1 MRRQA
6 IVLYAAAATA
16 AAFYTG
22 ARDHG
27 RFFTSMTGFLPPHY
41 GYSAYAAAA
50 LLFLAPRSARGA
62 RFLAAAALLL
72 SGNRAAWV
80 GVLAGVASR
89 QSARDEHLGAK
100 LLLLLALAL
109 AGVLGGLALKP
120 HPGNDSN
127 RVLIWKAVVH
137 EIREHPAGNG
147 GQPFEFGVGGQAFDH
162 AHSDVLEVALR
173 YGVLAAAVVCL
184 LVLGELV
191 HLPASPEKAA
201 LVALTVPCVIDNRLT
216 TSGASLALYLAVWV
230 LALRGLEADADFC
243 GAFRARAKSPGDPE
257 VHAIPKRDPAA

>member
-50 LLFLAPRSARGA
+50 LLFLAPRSARGT
-62 RFLAAAALLL
+62 RPLAAAALLL

-80 GVLAGVASR
+80 GVLAGWASTDRRYWKLAAPLAAIAVA
-89 QSARDEHLGAK
+89 
-100 LLLLLALAL
+100 
-109 AGVLGGLALKP
+109 GGLALKP

-162 AHSDVLEVALR
+162 AHSDVLEVALK